1 MWGVHMRRYT
11 SALPLLTASMC
22 AVLLTAHVVHAVET
36 TLPVSALVPSTN
48 YYTDTIGGG
57 IGDVVVMTGGGNANG
72 ASDPSGRN
80 DDGFSGPKNLGSR
93 SIFLARIRHS
103 TG

>member
-1 MWGVHMRRYT
+1 MRR
-11 SALPLLTASMC
+11 SVFALPLFIASMC
-22 AVLLTAHVVHAVET
+22 AVLLAAHTAHAVET

-57 IGDVVVMTGGGNANG
+57 IGDVVVMTGGAMPMAPVTLPVATTMGLA
-72 ASDPSGRN
+72 APRTW
-80 DDGFSGPKNLGSR
+80 GSR
-93 SIFLARIRHS
+93 SIFLARTRPS